1 MSQTY
6 ELFVPTVKH
15 IRLIQSAMT
24 EVIEQEKYNDKAKL
38 LKANDEILA
47 YYAKYRYWWVNNG
60 EMILDTKYGNL
71 WQTKPDFKDYSIDN
85 AYQYA
90 KQLKL
95 AGLTWRLPT
104 PNQIKE
110 IVGDNSFP
118 LITEGRYILFLQTIM
133 TNQSAIWLDRDYPNL
148 ANRAS
153 KVLCVHNNPI
163 FLDPTATLNFILQK
177 KWKLRPYSVYP
188 TNAVIQQFVLNHT
201 NMTWET
207 FQQNNDYVKRN
218 PYDPNFNRQYTNLA
232 QFLINYQDNELGDF
246 YKNLN
251 LLITLLNKKYEPNP
265 SRVKVSETWQDIDYI
280 TTRLPK
286 IDKLRFDDVEQGM
299 WEFYASTALQDKMTK
314 ITSNEFVRPRNPADD
329 IREAT
334 VAIDFGTSSTVV
346 AIRENGRDELLRIGL
361 QAKDFKEKNEI
372 TDDQYENPTVLEF
385 LNIQKF
391 LEEWHSEVYRPLVDW
406 RHIHCSHEARAKL
419 RNNGSNT
426 KVVSSIL
433 LRLKQWALRNEK
445 NAQVRIKDQQ
455 GFEYQLKPL
464 EEKNP
469 VKGQPLQLSDDY
481 PELDPI
487 EIYAWF
493 LGMNINW
500 RNRGIFLNYVLTF
513 PINYSNEVKAKIL
526 ASFRRGIQRSLP
538 ESLVYDECFNDFRVE
553 ELQSEP
559 AAFAAAALKRLDI
572 KPDEQGV
579 AYGVFDFGGGT
590 TDFDY
595 GIYREPTAEEYEDG
609 WDEVL
614 EHFGSSG
621 DNFLGGENLLENMA
635 YKVFEY
641 NSPECRK
648 QGINFTLPIDAAPF
662 AGSETLIAQTQ
673 AAYTNTTVMM
683 SKLRPLWENG
693 KIDSNA
699 TGVEKFKLINKYGE
713 AVDCEISI
721 KQDMLIGYLKD
732 RILQGLIGFFTT
744 LKVAF
749 EQRLNTLPDVIHIL
763 LAGNSSRSNIVLG
776 YLGCLD
782 DKEAQELND
791 FFTEQL
797 QLIFD
802 EILKL
807 EVHKPLDTD
816 INNPYAPTAK
826 TGVALGLLKVAG
838 GEGLKVINHVSK
850 ANTDSPFQFFIG
862 GFRRD
867 ILNVSIHRGHKYG
880 EWVELGK
887 PRNGIFI
894 MGYTQLPTSSVEG
907 STMRGTSGVLEK
919 NLKLSGD
926 MTHQRVFAKVI
937 APNKVEVCTA
947 ENLEDISKGNSS
959 NQKQVELS

>member
-1 MSQTY
+1 MSQAY

-24 EVIEQEKYNDKAKL
+24 EAIEQEKYNDKAKL
-38 LKANDEILA
+38 LKANDEVLA
-47 YYAKYRYWWVNNG
+47 YFAKYRYWWVSNS
-60 EMILDTKYGNL
+60 EMILDTKHGNL
-71 WQTKPDFKDYSIDN
+71 WQAASDGNYYDVEN
-85 AYQYA
+85 AKEYA
-90 KQLKL
+90 SQLKL
-95 AGLTWRLPT
+95 AGLTWQLPT

-110 IVGDNSFP
+110 IVGDKSFP
-118 LITEGRYILFLQTIM
+118 LITFERNILDSSKIM
-133 TNQSAIWLDRDYPNL
+133 TNQDNMWLDRHYPNL
-148 ANRAS
+148 FHGLT
-153 KVLCVHNNPI
+153 KVLCIHHNSI
-163 FLDPTATLNFILQK
+163 FLNPTATLNFILQK
-177 KWKLRPYSVYP
+177 KWKLRPYGMYP
-188 TNAVIQQFVLNHT
+188 KDSDIQQFVLNHT
-201 NMTWET
+201 DLTWDI
-207 FQQNNDYVKRN
+207 FQINNAYFKRN
-218 PYDPNFNRQYTNLA
+218 PHLLDKKYKNLA
-232 QFLINYQDNELGDF
+232 QFLINYQDDALANF
-246 YKNLN
+246 YENLN
-251 LLITLLNKKYEPNP
+251 ILTTLQNKKYEPNP
-265 SRVKVSETWQDIDYI
+265 NRLKVSETWQDIDYL

-299 WEFYASTALQDKMTK
+299 WEFYAPTALQDKMTK

-385 LNIQKF
+385 LNIRKF
-391 LEEWHSEVYRPLVDW
+391 LEEWHSEAYRPLVDW

-455 GFEYQLKPL
+455 GFEYQLKSL

-538 ESLVYDECFNDFRVE
+538 ESLVYNECFNDFRVE

-635 YKVFEY
+635 YKVFES
-641 NSPECRK
+641 NSSECRK

-699 TGVEKFKLINKYGE
+699 TGVEKFKLINKDGE

-721 KQDMLIGYLKD
+721 KQNMLIGYLKD

-749 EQRLNTLPDVIHIL
+749 EQRLNTLPGVIHIL

-802 EILKL
+802 DKVPEL
-807 EVHKPLDTD
+807 EVHKPLDTN

-838 GEGLKVINHVSK
+838 GEGLNVINHVSK

-867 ILNVSIHRGHKYG
+867 VLNVNIYRGHKYG

-894 MGYTQLPTSSVEG
+894 MGYTQLPTASLEG
-907 STMRGTSGVLEK
+907 STMRGTTGVFEK

-959 NQKQVELS
+959 NQKQIELS

>member
-1 MSQTY
+1 MSQAY

-24 EVIEQEKYNDKAKL
+24 EAIEQEKYNNKAKL
-38 LKANDEILA
+38 LKANDEVLA
-47 YYAKYRYWWVNNG
+47 YFAKYRYWWVSNS
-60 EMILDTKYGNL
+60 EMILDTKHGNL
-71 WQTKPDFKDYSIDN
+71 WQAASDGNYYDVEN
-85 AYQYA
+85 AKKYA
-90 KQLKL
+90 SQLKL
-95 AGLTWRLPT
+95 AGLTWQLPT

-110 IVGDNSFP
+110 IVGDKSFP
-118 LITEGRYILFLQTIM
+118 LITLERNILDSIGIT
-133 TNQSAIWLDRDYPNL
+133 TNQNTMWLDKDYPNL
-148 ANRAS
+148 GHS
-153 KVLCVHNNPI
+153 STKVLCIHHNSI

-177 KWKLRPYSVYP
+177 KWKLRPYGMYP
-188 TNAVIQQFVLNHT
+188 KDSTIQQFVLNHT
-201 NMTWET
+201 DLTWDI
-207 FQQNNDYVKRN
+207 FQINNAYFKRN
-218 PYDPNFNRQYTNLA
+218 PHLLNKKYKNLA
-232 QFLINYQDNELGDF
+232 QFLINYQDDALANF
-246 YKNLN
+246 YENLN
-251 LLITLLNKKYEPNP
+251 ILTTLPNKKYEPNP
-265 SRVKVSETWQDIDYI
+265 SRLKVSETWQDIDYL

-299 WEFYASTALQDKMTK
+299 WEFYAPTALQDKMTK

-385 LNIQKF
+385 LNIRKF
-391 LEEWHSEVYRPLVDW
+391 LEEWHSEAYRPLVDW

-455 GFEYQLKPL
+455 GFEYQLKSL

-538 ESLVYDECFNDFRVE
+538 ESLIYDECFNDFRVE

-699 TGVEKFKLINKYGE
+699 TGVEKFKLINKDGE

-867 ILNVSIHRGHKYG
+867 ILNVSIHRGHKYD

-907 STMRGTSGVLEK
+907 STMRGTSGVFEK

>member
-1 MSQTY
+1 MSQAY

-24 EVIEQEKYNDKAKL
+24 EAIEQEKYNDKAKL
-38 LKANDEILA
+38 LKANDEVLA
-47 YYAKYRYWWVNNG
+47 YFAKYRYWWVSNS
-60 EMILDTKYGNL
+60 EMILDTKHGNL
-71 WQTKPDFKDYSIDN
+71 WQAASDGNYYDVEN
-85 AYQYA
+85 AKEYA
-90 KQLKL
+90 SQLKL
-95 AGLTWRLPT
+95 AGLTWQLPT

-110 IVGDNSFP
+110 IVGDKSFP
-118 LITEGRYILFLQTIM
+118 LITFERNILDSSKIM
-133 TNQSAIWLDRDYPNL
+133 TNQDNMWLDRHYPNL
-148 ANRAS
+148 FHGLT
-153 KVLCVHNNPI
+153 KVLCIHHNSI
-163 FLDPTATLNFILQK
+163 FLNPTATLNFILQK
-177 KWKLRPYSVYP
+177 KWKLRPYGMYP
-188 TNAVIQQFVLNHT
+188 KDSDIQQFVLNHT
-201 NMTWET
+201 DLTWDI
-207 FQQNNDYVKRN
+207 FQINNAYFKRN
-218 PYDPNFNRQYTNLA
+218 PHLLDKKYKNLA
-232 QFLINYQDNELGDF
+232 QFLINYQDDALANF
-246 YKNLN
+246 YENLN
-251 LLITLLNKKYEPNP
+251 ILTTLQNKKYEPNP
-265 SRVKVSETWQDIDYI
+265 NRLKVSETWQDIDYL

-299 WEFYASTALQDKMTK
+299 WEFYAPTALQDKMTK

-385 LNIQKF
+385 LNIRKF
-391 LEEWHSEVYRPLVDW
+391 LEEWHSEAYRPLVDW

-455 GFEYQLKPL
+455 GFEYQLKSL

-699 TGVEKFKLINKYGE
+699 TGVEKFKLINKDGE

-802 EILKL
+802 EISKL

-894 MGYTQLPTSSVEG
+894 MGYTQSPTASVEG
-907 STMRGTSGVLEK
+907 SIVRGSAGVFEK
-919 NLKLSGD
+919 KLNLSGD
-926 MTHQRVFAKVI
+926 MTNQRVFSQIV

-947 ENLEDISKGNSS
+947 ENLEDIRKGNSS
-959 NQKQVELS
+959 NHKQIEMS

>member
-299 WEFYASTALQDKMTK
+299 WEFYAPTALQDKMTK

-391 LEEWHSEVYRPLVDW
+391 LEEWHGEVYRPLVDW

-433 LRLKQWALRNEK
+433 LRLKQWALRNER

-538 ESLVYDECFNDFRVE
+538 ESLIYDECFNDFKVE

-641 NSPECRK
+641 NSSECRK

-699 TGVEKFKLINKYGE
+699 TGVEKFKLINKDGE

>member
-1 MSQTY
+1 MSQAY

-24 EVIEQEKYNDKAKL
+24 EAIEQEKYNDKAKL
-38 LKANDEILA
+38 LKAKDEVLA
-47 YYAKYRYWWVNNG
+47 YYAKHRYWWVNNG
-60 EMILDTKYGNL
+60 EMILDTKHGNL
-71 WQTKPDFKDYSIDN
+71 WQAASDGNYYDVEN
-85 AYQYA
+85 AKEYA
-90 KQLKL
+90 SQLKL
-95 AGLTWRLPT
+95 AGLTWQLPT

-110 IVGDNSFP
+110 IVGDKSFP
-118 LITEGRYILFLQTIM
+118 LITFERNILDSSKIM
-133 TNQSAIWLDRDYPNL
+133 TNQDNMWLDRHYPNL
-148 ANRAS
+148 FHGLT
-153 KVLCVHNNPI
+153 KVLCIHHNSI
-163 FLDPTATLNFILQK
+163 FLNPTATLNFILQK
-177 KWKLRPYSVYP
+177 KWKLRPYGMYP
-188 TNAVIQQFVLNHT
+188 KDSDIQQFVLNHT
-201 NMTWET
+201 DLTWDI
-207 FQQNNDYVKRN
+207 FQINNAYFKRN
-218 PYDPNFNRQYTNLA
+218 PHLLDKKYKNLA
-232 QFLINYQDNELGDF
+232 QFLINYQDDALANF
-246 YKNLN
+246 YENLN
-251 LLITLLNKKYEPNP
+251 ILTTLQNKKYEPNP
-265 SRVKVSETWQDIDYI
+265 NRLKVSEIWQDIDYL

-299 WEFYASTALQDKMTK
+299 WEFYAPTALQDKMTK

-385 LNIQKF
+385 LNIRKF
-391 LEEWHSEVYRPLVDW
+391 LEEWHSEAYRPLVDW

-455 GFEYQLKPL
+455 GFEYQLKSL

-538 ESLVYDECFNDFRVE
+538 ESLVYNECFNDFRVE

-699 TGVEKFKLINKYGE
+699 TGVEKFKLINKDGE

-721 KQDMLIGYLKD
+721 KQDMLIGYLQN

-776 YLGCLD
+776 YLGCLK

-802 EILKL
+802 EIPKL

-894 MGYTQLPTSSVEG
+894 MGYTQSPTASVEG
-907 STMRGTSGVLEK
+907 SIVRGSAGVFEK
-919 NLKLSGD
+919 KLNLSGD
-926 MTHQRVFAKVI
+926 MTNQRVFSQIV

-947 ENLEDISKGNSS
+947 ENLEDIRKGNSS
-959 NQKQVELS
+959 NHKQIELS

>member
-1 MSQTY
+1 MSQAY

-24 EVIEQEKYNDKAKL
+24 EAIEQEKYNDKAKL
-38 LKANDEILA
+38 LKANDEVLA
-47 YYAKYRYWWVNNG
+47 YFAKYRYWWVSNS
-60 EMILDTKYGNL
+60 EMILDTKHGNL
-71 WQTKPDFKDYSIDN
+71 WQAASDGNYYDVEN
-85 AYQYA
+85 AKEYA
-90 KQLKL
+90 SQLKL
-95 AGLTWRLPT
+95 AGLTWQLPT
-104 PNQIKE
+104 PNQLKE
-110 IVGDNSFP
+110 IVGDKSFP
-118 LITEGRYILFLQTIM
+118 LITWERNILDLIDIM
-133 TNQSAIWLDRDYPNL
+133 TNQNTMWLDHSYPNL
-148 ANRAS
+148 GDS
-153 KVLCVHNNPI
+153 LTEVLCIHHNSI

-177 KWKLRPYSVYP
+177 KWKIRPYGVYP
-188 TNAVIQQFVLNHT
+188 KDSDIQQFVLNHT
-201 NMTWET
+201 DLTWNN
-207 FQQNNDYVKRN
+207 FQDDNAYLKRN
-218 PYDPNFNRQYTNLA
+218 PYSLGKNYNNLA
-232 QFLINYQDNELGDF
+232 QFLINYQDDALANF
-246 YKNLN
+246 YENLN
-251 LLITLLNKKYEPNP
+251 ILTTLQNKKYEPNP
-265 SRVKVSETWQDIDYI
+265 NRLKVSETWQDIDYL

-299 WEFYASTALQDKMTK
+299 WEFYAPTALQDKMTK

-385 LNIQKF
+385 LNIRKF
-391 LEEWHSEVYRPLVDW
+391 LEEWHSEAYRPLVDW

-455 GFEYQLKPL
+455 GFEYQLKSL

-572 KPDEQGV
+572 KADEQGV

-595 GIYREPTAEEYEDG
+595 GIYREPTPDEYDDG

-699 TGVEKFKLINKYGE
+699 TGVEKFKLINKDGE

-867 ILNVSIHRGHKYG
+867 ILNVSIHRGHKYD

-907 STMRGTSGVLEK
+907 STMRGTSGVFEK

>member
-6 ELFVPTVKH
+6 ELFVPTIKH
-15 IRLIQSAMT
+15 NRLLQSAMA
-24 EVIEQEKYNDKAKL
+24 EAIEQEKADDKAKL
-38 LKANDEILA
+38 LKANEEVLA
-47 YYAKYRYWWVNNG
+47 YFDKYRYWWVNDG
-60 EMILDTKYGNL
+60 EMILDALYGNL
-71 WQTKPDFKDYSIDN
+71 WVNSSGFGNLSEAQNYVKT
-85 AYQYA
+85 
-90 KQLKL
+90 LKIGNL
-95 AGLTWRLPT
+95 NWHLPT
-104 PNQIKE
+104 TKQIE
-110 IVGDNSFP
+110 ETSHTQFP
-118 LITEGRYILFLQTIM
+118 LVTDRHYIFRSSVVM
-133 TNQSAIWLDRDYPNL
+133 TNQGAMWLDGDFPRLTND
-148 ANRAS
+148 
-153 KVLCVHNNPI
+153 NPSRNALI
-163 FLDPTATLNFILQK
+163 IGIYSHALFKDPIQTLNFFLERKWNIRPCSLFPKDNDIQKYLLDNTDLAWESLQFN
-177 KWKLRPYSVYP
+177 
-188 TNAVIQQFVLNHT
+188 NAF
-201 NMTWET
+201 
-207 FQQNNDYVKRN
+207 YKRN
-218 PYDPNFNRQYTNLA
+218 PYHLDKKYQNLA
-232 QFLINYQDNELGDF
+232 NFLLTYRDDKLNSF
-246 YKNLN
+246 YNNLN
-251 LLITLLNKKYEPNP
+251 ILTSIYNKKYEPNA
-265 SRVKVSETWQDIDYI
+265 SRVKVSDMWRDIDYI
-280 TTRLPK
+280 STRLPK

-299 WEFYASTALQDKMTK
+299 WEFYAPPALQNKMTK

-329 IREAT
+329 VREAT

-361 QAKDFKEKNEI
+361 QAKDFKEKHEI

-385 LNIQKF
+385 LDIQKF
-391 LEEWHSEVYRPLVDW
+391 LEEWHSEAYRPLVDW
-406 RHIHCSHEARAKL
+406 SHIHCSHEARAKL
-419 RNNGSNT
+419 RNNGGNT

-433 LRLKQWALRNEK
+433 LRLKQWAMRNEK
-445 NAQVRIKDQQ
+445 NAQVRIKDQK
-455 GFEYQLKPL
+455 GFEYQLKSL

-469 VKGQPLQLSDDY
+469 VRGQPLQLSDDY

-538 ESLVYDECFNDFRVE
+538 QSLTYDECFNDLNIE

-572 KPDEQGV
+572 KADGQGV

-595 GIYREPTAEEYEDG
+595 GIYREPTEEEYEDE

-635 YKVFEY
+635 YKVFEH

-648 QGINFTLPIDAAPF
+648 HDINFSLPLDATPF

-693 KIDSNA
+693 KINSDA
-699 TGVEKFKLINKYGE
+699 TGVEKIKLINKDGV

-732 RILQGLIGFFTT
+732 RIFQGLIGFFTA

-782 DKEAQELND
+782 DKESEVLNEY
-791 FFTEQL
+791 FVEQL

-802 EILKL
+802 DKIPKL
-807 EVHKPLDTD
+807 EVHKPLDKD
-816 INNPYAPTAK
+816 VENPYVPTAK

-850 ANTDSPFQFFIG
+850 ANIDSPFQFFIG

-867 ILNVSIHRGHKYG
+867 VLNVTIHRGHQYG

-894 MGYTQLPTSSVEG
+894 MGYTQLPIASVAG
-907 STMRGTSGVLEK
+907 SIIRGTSGVFEK
-919 NLKLSGD
+919 NLKLAGD
-926 MTHQRVFAKVI
+926 MSNQRVFAQVI
-937 APNKVEVCTA
+937 APNKLEVCTA
-947 ENLEDISKGNSS
+947 ENLEDISKGSSS
-959 NQKQVELS
+959 NHKQIELN

>member
-1 MSQTY
+1 MSQAY

-24 EVIEQEKYNDKAKL
+24 EAIEQEKYNDKAKL
-38 LKANDEILA
+38 LKAKDEVLA
-47 YYAKYRYWWVNNG
+47 YYAKHRYWWVNNG
-60 EMILDTKYGNL
+60 EMILDTKHGNL
-71 WQTKPDFKDYSIDN
+71 WQAASDGNHYDVEN
-85 AYQYA
+85 AKKYA
-90 KQLKL
+90 SQLKL
-95 AGLTWRLPT
+95 AGLTWQLPT

-110 IVGDNSFP
+110 IVGDKSFP
-118 LITEGRYILFLQTIM
+118 LITFERNILDSSKIM
-133 TNQSAIWLDRDYPNL
+133 TNQDNMWLDRHYPNL
-148 ANRAS
+148 FHGLT
-153 KVLCVHNNPI
+153 KVLCIHHNSI
-163 FLDPTATLNFILQK
+163 FLNPTATLNFILQK
-177 KWKLRPYSVYP
+177 KWKLRPYGMYP
-188 TNAVIQQFVLNHT
+188 KDSTIQQFVLNHT
-201 NMTWET
+201 DLTWDI
-207 FQQNNDYVKRN
+207 FQINNAYFKRN
-218 PYDPNFNRQYTNLA
+218 PHLLDKKYKNLA
-232 QFLINYQDNELGDF
+232 QFLINYQDDALANF
-246 YKNLN
+246 YENLN
-251 LLITLLNKKYEPNP
+251 ILTTLQNKKYEPNP
-265 SRVKVSETWQDIDYI
+265 NRLKVSEIWQDIDYL

-299 WEFYASTALQDKMTK
+299 WEFYAPTALQDKMTK

-385 LNIQKF
+385 LNIRKF
-391 LEEWHSEVYRPLVDW
+391 LEEWHSEAYRPLVDW

-455 GFEYQLKPL
+455 GFEYQLKSL

-572 KPDEQGV
+572 KADEQGV

-595 GIYREPTAEEYEDG
+595 GIYREPTPDEYDDG

-699 TGVEKFKLINKYGE
+699 TGVEKFKLINKDGE

-867 ILNVSIHRGHKYG
+867 ILNVSIHRGHKYD

-907 STMRGTSGVLEK
+907 STMRGTSGVFEK

>member
-1 MSQTY
+1 MSQAY

-24 EVIEQEKYNDKAKL
+24 EAIEQEKYNDKAKL
-38 LKANDEILA
+38 LKAKDEVLA
-47 YYAKYRYWWVNNG
+47 YYAKHRYWWVNNG
-60 EMILDTKYGNL
+60 EMILDTKHGNL
-71 WQTKPDFKDYSIDN
+71 WQAASDGNYYDVEN
-85 AYQYA
+85 AKEYA
-90 KQLKL
+90 SQLKL
-95 AGLTWRLPT
+95 AGLTWQLPT

-110 IVGDNSFP
+110 IVGDKSFP
-118 LITEGRYILFLQTIM
+118 LITFERNILDSSKIM
-133 TNQSAIWLDRDYPNL
+133 TNQDNMWLDRHYPNL
-148 ANRAS
+148 FHGLT
-153 KVLCVHNNPI
+153 KVLCIHHNSI
-163 FLDPTATLNFILQK
+163 FLNPTATLNFILQK
-177 KWKLRPYSVYP
+177 KWKLRPYGMYP
-188 TNAVIQQFVLNHT
+188 KDSDIQQFVLNHT
-201 NMTWET
+201 DLTWDI
-207 FQQNNDYVKRN
+207 FQINNAYFKRN
-218 PYDPNFNRQYTNLA
+218 PHLLDKKYKNLA
-232 QFLINYQDNELGDF
+232 QFLINYQDDALANF
-246 YKNLN
+246 YENLN
-251 LLITLLNKKYEPNP
+251 ILTTLQNKKYEPNP
-265 SRVKVSETWQDIDYI
+265 NRLKVSEIWQDIDYL

-299 WEFYASTALQDKMTK
+299 WEFYAPTALQDKMTK

-385 LNIQKF
+385 LNIRKF
-391 LEEWHSEVYRPLVDW
+391 LEEWHSEAYRPLVDW

-455 GFEYQLKPL
+455 GFEYQLKSL

-699 TGVEKFKLINKYGE
+699 TGVEKFKLINKDGE

-721 KQDMLIGYLKD
+721 KQDMLIGYLQN

-776 YLGCLD
+776 YLGCLK

-802 EILKL
+802 EIPKL

-894 MGYTQLPTSSVEG
+894 MGYTQSPTASVEG
-907 STMRGTSGVLEK
+907 SIVRGSAGVFEK
-919 NLKLSGD
+919 KLNLSGD
-926 MTHQRVFAKVI
+926 MTNQRVFSQIV

-947 ENLEDISKGNSS
+947 ENLEDIRKGNSS
-959 NQKQVELS
+959 NHKQIELS